1 MSHLHVLRLAQ
12 FNRKKGTSRQGGAV
26 FGMADVQAR
35 CVYPVQN
42 CLLPLWVRS
51 LCPIGSFFFF
61 FFLPPTQSKGRA
73 GLHMP
78 NRFIK

>member
-61 FFLPPTQSKGRA
+61 FFFSLLLRVRE
-73 GLHMP
+73 GLDYTCL
-78 NRFIK
+78 IAL

>member
-1 MSHLHVLRLAQ
+1 MLRLAQ
-12 FNRKKGTSRQGGAV
+12 FNRKRGTSRQGGAL
-26 FGMADVQAR
+26 FGLAEGSRPASISCPELPFSSLGEVSA
-35 CVYPVQN
+35 
-42 CLLPLWVRS
+42 LLAH
-51 LCPIGSFFFF
+51 FFFF